1 MSSVAPINEG
11 LNQQAE
17 NMTTFITL
25 FALALV
31 LVGIPL
37 GILGLINK
45 LRKQQPGCS
54 GDHDCVVYK
63 GERITCPSCDLR
75 EYKAARNPKRIPV
88 DH

>member
-11 LNQQAE
+11 LNQQEE

-31 LVGIPL
+31 LIGIPI

-75 EYKAARNPKRIPV
+75 EYKTAMESKG
-88 DH
+88 HSG